1 MATGTTK
8 IIPVAHLCVACKET
22 CDEDNSLECTV
33 CLASIHAHCLI
44 KHGREKSTKKI
55 QGNAPAWLH
64 EVLNAAGIRYFCPT
78 CLPSFCLPSSDDK
91 PTATNDQSVR
101 INDLTSKVTALDN
114 KIDLLLSTM
123 LDSSQSA
130 EPGAPDTI
138 TSITK
143 AKPSFAEIVAAHTV
157 PTRDMLKDVVTEVM
171 RTKDTKALQSTS
183 VVFHGVRER
192 NRSDVA
198 SVNEILDVMK
208 CKCTITKTQ
217 RLGKRQ
223 SPAAD
228 GDVHAKTRPLLVTL
242 VSESEQRSILQN
254 AKCLNKSTFKDI
266 YVRKWLTK
274 EERDAENVLRKKC
287 NEVNDKKGLLANGK
301 KPFVVINGRVYRRRN
316 DGLIDFKKAIDIN
329 VQLVTQQD
337 SDSDTE

>member
-1 MATGTTK
+1 MT
-8 IIPVAHLCVACKET
+8 
-22 CDEDNSLECTV
+22 SLLQRT
-33 CLASIHAHCLI
+33 
-44 KHGREKSTKKI
+44 
-55 QGNAPAWLH
+55 
-64 EVLNAAGIRYFCPT
+64 
-78 CLPSFCLPSSDDK
+78 
-91 PTATNDQSVR
+91 
-101 INDLTSKVTALDN
+101 INLLEAMTSRVALDN

-123 LDSSQSA
+123 LNSSQSA

-138 TSITK
+138 TSITI
-143 AKPSFAEIVAAHTV
+143 AKPSFAKIVAAHTV
-157 PTRDMLKDVVTEVM
+157 PTRDMLKDVVTELM

-183 VVFHGVRER
+183 VVFHGIRER

-208 CKCTITKTQ
+208 CKCTITKTH

-223 SPAAD
+223 SPVAD

-254 AKCLNKSTFKDI
+254 AKCLNKSTFKDVYI
-266 YVRKWLTK
+266 RQWLTK

-301 KPFVVINGRVYRRRN
+301 KSFIVIKGRVYRRRN

-337 SDSDTE
+337 SNSDTE